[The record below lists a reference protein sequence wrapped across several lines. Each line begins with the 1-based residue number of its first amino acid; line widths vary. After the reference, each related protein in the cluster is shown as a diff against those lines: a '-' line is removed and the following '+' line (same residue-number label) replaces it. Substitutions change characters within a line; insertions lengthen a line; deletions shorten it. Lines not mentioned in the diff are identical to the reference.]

1 MGYGS
6 FKWWVQHLEEYNQ
19 YNVRNILRNIFQPF
33 WKQDSCPN
41 GLFIQLETLNF
52 GVLMESKKIKRWTN
66 IKFVQISSNF
76 VQFRKIKKVTTSQKL
91 KSLTQKTK
99 NRGNYQ
105 VSRTFGKY
113 SFYVLLTYTACSW
126 KVLLKNMPT
135 SFLHTNKSISFHK
148 IIFCI
153 FKKQLI
159 NAQKMQVHLKN
170 YSNIFFW
177 PANKSSPL

>member
-1 MGYGS
+1 MLKFQVLAPPKASVYQLLNCNPLLCIYRALVSQVGYGS

-99 NRGNYQ
+99 NRGNYP
-105 VSRTFGKY
+105 VSRRFGKY
-113 SFYVLLTYTACSW
+113 SFQSDL
-126 KVLLKNMPT
+126 
-135 SFLHTNKSISFHK
+135 
-148 IIFCI
+148 
-153 FKKQLI
+153 
-159 NAQKMQVHLKN
+159 
-170 YSNIFFW
+170 
-177 PANKSSPL
+177 